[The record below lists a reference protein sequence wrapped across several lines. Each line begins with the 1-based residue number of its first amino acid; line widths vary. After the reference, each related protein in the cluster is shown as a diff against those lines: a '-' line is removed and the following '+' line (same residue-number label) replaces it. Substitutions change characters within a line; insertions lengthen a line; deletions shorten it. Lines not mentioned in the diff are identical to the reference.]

1 MEASRWPRV
10 MVPDS
15 LIFFRVPVSSAANT
29 GVLISAAVMA
39 TPNRWGTIRIDYS
52 SNIVFF
58 MEPAGS
64 LGRTLCVAAE
74 AFDAKSRAG
83 VVPDRVQAV
92 LPLISKDII
101 LMRGQGAGA
110 NR

>member
-39 TPNRWGTIRIDYS
+39 TPNRWGTIGIDYS

-83 VVPDRVQAV
+83 VVPDCMLAI
-92 LPLISKDII
+92 LILIFKDIFYKTGVK
-101 LMRGQGAGA
+101 RGA
-110 NR
+110 N